1 MEGGMTLKLDPR
13 AEAVLTFWFGAVN
26 GTTKRDAWFKK
37 DPTFD
42 AEVAKT
48 FGADYERARDGAYD
62 HWQKL
67 PHGALALVLLLDQF
81 PRNMFRDDPR
91 AFATDKKALDV
102 AQHAIAQKFDQEVP
116 PAQRVF
122 FYLPYEH
129 SEDLMLQE
137 RAKELNRALP
147 DWEQPGSSYSY
158 AVQHW
163 DVIRRFGRFPHRN
176 AVLGRASTPSEEE
189 FLKTPG
195 SGF

>member
-1 MEGGMTLKLDPR
+1 MTVKLDPH
-13 AEAVLTFWFGAVN
+13 AEAVLKFWFGSVN
-26 GTTKRDAWFKK
+26 GTAKREAWFKK
-37 DPTFD
+37 DPAFD
-42 AEVAKT
+42 AEIAKN
-48 FGADYERARDGAYD
+48 FGKDYERARDGAYD
-62 HWQKL
+62 SWQKL
-67 PHGALALVLLLDQF
+67 PQGALALVILLDQF

-102 AQHAIAQKFDQEVP
+102 AQHAIAQRFDQEVP
-116 PAQRVF
+116 PTQRTF

-163 DVIRRFGRFPHRN
+163 DIIRRFGRFPHRN
-176 AVLGRASTPSEEE
+176 AVLGRASTSSEEE